1 MKKTLVLGSLLLIG
15 VVTLFMSS
23 SVIFDWFGIR
33 EKEGNYVGG
42 IVWANLICSLLYLIA
57 AYGIIRNQIWVRF
70 PLTIALLIL
79 ILAYVGL
86 FIHINNGG
94 LYETKTVGAMAF
106 RLGITAILLFIT
118 TKLFKKWRK
127 LFLLTYYF
135 FAFLNQ

>member
-15 VVTLFMSS
+15 VLTLFMSS
-23 SVIFDWFGIR
+23 SVIFEWFGIR

-118 TKLFKKWRK
+118 TKLFKK
-127 LFLLTYYF
+127 
-135 FAFLNQ
+135 

>member
-1 MKKTLVLGSLLLIG
+1 MKKTQVLCSLLLIG

-118 TKLFKKWRK
+118 TKLFKK
-127 LFLLTYYF
+127 
-135 FAFLNQ
+135 

>member
-33 EKEGNYVGG
+33 EKEGTYVGG

-118 TKLFKKWRK
+118 TKLFKK
-127 LFLLTYYF
+127 
-135 FAFLNQ
+135 

>member
-118 TKLFKKWRK
+118 TKLFKK
-127 LFLLTYYF
+127 
-135 FAFLNQ
+135 

>member
-15 VVTLFMSS
+15 VLTLFMSS

-118 TKLFKKWRK
+118 TKLFKK
-127 LFLLTYYF
+127 
-135 FAFLNQ
+135 